1 MMTTH
6 HEGTQE
12 GPGRDTLESRTRTTA
27 TGTTVR
33 IATTLGELTRLFLRL
48 GFTAFGGPAA
58 HIAMMK
64 DEVVS
69 RRQWLTEAEFLDLLG
84 ATNLIP
90 GPNSTEMAI
99 HIGLRQG
106 GWRGLLLAGCC
117 FILPAVFIVS
127 IFAWAY
133 MRFGS
138 LPTIAGLLYGVKPVI
153 IAVIIQAIWGLLKP
167 AMKTRFLM
175 VLGLAALVLSI
186 LGMDE
191 VVLLFG
197 AGVLAGIM
205 RWAMPPADMPR
216 PAAYRVLG
224 LVLVAAAM
232 VLLPTAL
239 THFWNASTSG
249 ADSGHGI
256 PFGLTP
262 LFLFFLKIG
271 SVLYGSGYVL
281 LAFLRDGLVTQ
292 WHWLTEAQLLD
303 ATAVGQVTP
312 GPVFTTATFIGYV
325 LGGPW
330 AGLVATLGIFLPSF
344 VFVAVSGPL
353 VPRLRRSPLAGAFLD
368 GVNVAALALM
378 IAVTGQLARAA
389 LVDAVTVG
397 LAVISAVMLVRYRV
411 NSVWLIV
418 VAAVLGILAAVMG
431 WPAR

>member
-1 MMTTH
+1 M
-6 HEGTQE
+6 
-12 GPGRDTLESRTRTTA
+12 ESTTRTTA
-27 TGTTVR
+27 ARTT
-33 IATTLGELTRLFLRL
+33 ATSGALRELTRLFLRL

-64 DEVVS
+64 EEVVT
-69 RRQWLTEAEFLDLLG
+69 RRRWMTDAEFLDLLG

-127 IFAWAY
+127 VFAWAY
-133 MRFGS
+133 VHFGS
-138 LPTIAGLLYGVKPVI
+138 LPPVAGLLYGVKPVI
-153 IAVIIQAIWGLLKP
+153 IAVVIQAIWGLVKP

-175 VLGLAALVLSI
+175 GLGVAALVLSM

-191 VVLLFG
+191 IVLLFG
-197 AGVLAGIM
+197 AGVLAGIV
-205 RWAMPPADMPR
+205 RWAMPPAGMPR
-216 PAAYRVLG
+216 PPASGVLG

-239 THFWNASTSG
+239 THFWTISASGVDT
-249 ADSGHGI
+249 GHGI
-256 PFGLTP
+256 PFGLAP
-262 LFLFFLKIG
+262 LFLFFLKVG

-330 AGLVATLGIFLPSF
+330 AALVATLGIFLPSF

-353 VPRLRRSPLAGAFLD
+353 VPRLRRSVLAGAFLD

-378 IAVTGQLARAA
+378 MAVTWQLGRAA
-389 LVDAVTVG
+389 LVDALTVG
-397 LAVISAVMLVRYRV
+397 LAVVSAVLLVRYKV
-411 NSVWLIV
+411 NSVWLILG
-418 VAAVLGILAAVMG
+418 AAVLGILASMVG